1 MPTQLM
7 RSQIT
12 HTPQV
17 TRALEQARERWSDE
31 SDGRLLV
38 HLIEAGGQ
46 HLHEERTREIEERRA
61 DIERMSAR
69 YKGVFTESLA
79 SIREGWPE

>member
-17 TRALEQARERWSDE
+17 TRALERARERWSGE
-31 SDGRLLV
+31 SDGKLLV

-46 HLHEERTREIEERRA
+46 HLQEERSRERDERLA
-61 DIERMSAR
+61 DLERMSSR